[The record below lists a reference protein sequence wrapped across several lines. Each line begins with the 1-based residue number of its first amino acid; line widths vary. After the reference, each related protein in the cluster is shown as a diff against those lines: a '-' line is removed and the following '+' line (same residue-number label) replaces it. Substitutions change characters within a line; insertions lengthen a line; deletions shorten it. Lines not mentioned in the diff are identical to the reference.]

1 MDKETKKEFENLTKI
16 VQKSFGDVEEEI
28 TSIKEDLET
37 VKKTMATKEDLKRMA
52 TKEDLGKLNI
62 ELRDFIDDKLVD
74 LKGDLIVLMRKEDK
88 KLVSLIKILR
98 QKSILTDKETMD
110 ILSAEPFPQLLRS
123 KRA

>member
-1 MDKETKKEFENLTKI
+1 MDKETKKEFEDLTQI
-16 VQKSFGDVEEEI
+16 VQKSFGHVAGEI

-98 QKSILTDKETMD
+98 QKSILTDKETRN